1 MRVISGV
8 FRGKKLIAADE
19 SITRPTSDRAK
30 EGLFNILNHH
40 LLNMNKSWPDI
51 CFLDVFSGSGSMGI
65 EAFSRGAKKVFLF
78 ENNKQALNCIRQN
91 ISNMKEI
98 CVVSKDACLPY
109 PATDVAD
116 IIFFDPPYGK
126 GLWQKSL
133 IQFQNSG
140 WIGENTLIIV
150 ETDKLIKENVPQGF
164 EVYREQSYG
173 RNLFLFLKGKRDVI
187 SN

>member
-8 FRGKKLIAADE
+8 FRGKKLLAADE

-40 LLNMNKSWPDI
+40 LLKLNKSWPDI
-51 CFLDVFSGSGSMGI
+51 CFLDVFAGSGGMGI

-78 ENNKQALNCIRQN
+78 ENNKQALTCIRQN
-91 ISNMKEI
+91 TSGMKEI
-98 CVVSKDACLPY
+98 KIITTDACFPPKVL
-109 PATDVAD
+109 DIAD

-133 IQFQNSG
+133 CQFREKG
-140 WIGENTLIIV
+140 WLTENTLIII
-150 ETDKLIKENVPQGF
+150 ETDKLIKEDIPEGF
-164 EVYREQSYG
+164 EIIREQSYG
-173 RNLFLFLKGKRDVI
+173 RNLFLFLSI
-187 SN
+187 QY